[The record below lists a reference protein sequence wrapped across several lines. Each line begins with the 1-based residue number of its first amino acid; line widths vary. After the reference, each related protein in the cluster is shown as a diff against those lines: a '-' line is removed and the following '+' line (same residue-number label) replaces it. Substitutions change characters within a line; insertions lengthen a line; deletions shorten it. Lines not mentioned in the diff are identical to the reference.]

1 MTVDLVLVVPKPINP
16 PILLSSTNWNNLSG
30 IGTTGLS
37 IEIPIF
43 VLKFERILGSGFLL
57 NLCVLTKVSSVLS

>member
-43 VLKFERILGSGFLL
+43 VLKFERILG
-57 NLCVLTKVSSVLS
+57 